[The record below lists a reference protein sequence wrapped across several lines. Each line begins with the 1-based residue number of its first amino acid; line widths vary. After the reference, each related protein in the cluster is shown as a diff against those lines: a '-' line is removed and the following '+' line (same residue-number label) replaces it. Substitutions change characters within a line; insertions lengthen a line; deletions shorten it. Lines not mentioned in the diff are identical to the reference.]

1 MASLFKDHEKQNNNI
16 SQEKTEKKIKS
27 YIHINPLSLQLKSII
42 TSLDNKNENYSYPVN
57 INNIHKLK
65 NNKIGIII
73 NRKYLSIY
81 SSNTFKLIYIID
93 PKKEINK
100 ENKKMKNY
108 SLIDFIELKNE
119 DLLLWTSEIIMIYK
133 KNQKIYELLQI
144 INEYEQGT
152 NFIEYT
158 GFEKIE
164 YYKLNS
170 LYELRNRILVSCN
183 SYGLKFYS
191 KQNDKYVLISK
202 EEIEFEVENIFEMKE
217 NIFIL
222 FQKKSKTYT
231 SKSIPPRSTIT
242 NKYRISLY
250 NIKNKEEKILI
261 EDIAYFNSESGIKY
275 HHAFSKINYMFKD
288 KYLFISLPT
297 KIYIYDISQN
307 KQLIEENEIT
317 IKFLCNY

>member
-1 MASLFKDHEKQNNNI
+1 M
-16 SQEKTEKKIKS
+16 
-27 YIHINPLSLQLKSII
+27 
-42 TSLDNKNENYSYPVN
+42 
-57 INNIHKLK
+57 
-65 NNKIGIII
+65 
-73 NRKYLSIY
+73 
-81 SSNTFKLIYIID
+81 
-93 PKKEINK
+93 
-100 ENKKMKNY
+100 
-108 SLIDFIELKNE
+108 
-119 DLLLWTSEIIMIYK
+119 
-133 KNQKIYELLQI
+133 QI

-275 HHAFSKINYMFKD
+275 HRAFSKINYMFKD

-317 IKFLCNY
+317 IKFLCNYFNDLIIAKDLITKTIKIYHFKNGILKFYNDFPVQDCKKILKINNYDFLTYSKNQIKVFEIKQILYK